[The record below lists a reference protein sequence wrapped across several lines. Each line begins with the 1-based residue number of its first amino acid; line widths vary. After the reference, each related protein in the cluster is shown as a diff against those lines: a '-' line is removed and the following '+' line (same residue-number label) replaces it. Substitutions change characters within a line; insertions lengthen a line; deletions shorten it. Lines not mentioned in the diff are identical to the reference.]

1 MNGLAPKYL
10 ANYLNMNDN
19 QVYKT
24 RTRTRFRTRTEN
36 FKQSFFPFFVNEW
49 CKLDISLR
57 QTENM
62 KCFKSMLKDFFN
74 LKQKSLFAIHDPA
87 GVKLLSRLRLK
98 FSHLNEHK
106 FRHNFKDALS
116 SMCGCGSETETTDH
130 FFLRCP
136 FFAIN
141 RQKLLNDLLKIDL
154 SLRNLKNELLLCII
168 LYGSDKYNDTLK
180 KEILLHTIS
189 FIKNTKRFERHYLI
203 TNLLLLLFL
212 LYIYFL

>member
-1 MNGLAPKYL
+1 
-10 ANYLNMNDN
+10 
-19 QVYKT
+19 
-24 RTRTRFRTRTEN
+24 
-36 FKQSFFPFFVNEW
+36 
-49 CKLDISLR
+49 
-57 QTENM
+57 
-62 KCFKSMLKDFFN
+62 MLKDFFN

-141 RQKLLNDLLKIDL
+141 RQKLLNDLLKIDP
-154 SLRNLKNELLLCII
+154 SLRNLKDELLLDII
-168 LYGSDKYNDTLK
+168 W
-180 KEILLHTIS
+180 
-189 FIKNTKRFERHYLI
+189 F
-203 TNLLLLLFL
+203 
-212 LYIYFL
+212 